1 MQTSDNDADAE
12 TESVFFAADDDADDE
27 GGEDEFYHH
36 QHNQNRER
44 AQKNH
49 HLFRDN
55 DEFEKNFFKNKT
67 TTNAT
72 NTNTNTNTMTMMITE
87 RALKPRTGRMKTRAA
102 AAAGAAGAGGG
113 GRKTS
118 GRKKNTVASRSHARL
133 GVSPV
138 RGRRKGDFCATTT
151 TTTTSAAE
159 NNSTNNN
166 AAMMLSLSRKKEKKK
181 RTIQQRRERTSKH
194 RYSLG
199 AAFSDGGGGTDDD
212 SIVDRDA
219 RNGNA
224 GRVVT
229 GNATTAMEREDAKRR
244 QLLYKRL
251 DRLKQLPSQ
260 SQFAKTQIAL
270 VNKCLEMLMKVT
282 VRTNEEEDELA
293 KLLSSVKI

>member
-1 MQTSDNDADAE
+1 MQTSDNDADVE
-12 TESVFFAADDDADDE
+12 TESVFFAADDDAE
-27 GGEDEFYHH
+27 EEEIFCHH
-36 QHNQNRER
+36 Q
-44 AQKNH
+44 NH
-49 HLFRDN
+49 HQNHEEHAQQRNHFRGN
-55 DEFEKNFFKNKT
+55 DESKKNFFSKNKT
-67 TTNAT
+67 TNAT
-72 NTNTNTNTMTMMITE
+72 MMMITD

-102 AAAGAAGAGGG
+102 AAAGAGAGGG

-138 RGRRKGDFCATTT
+138 RGRRIGDLCAT

-166 AAMMLSLSRKKEKKK
+166 AAMLLSLSRKKEKKK

-212 SIVDRDA
+212 SIVDRDV

-229 GNATTAMEREDAKRR
+229 GDATTAMEREDAKRR

>member
-1 MQTSDNDADAE
+1 MQTSDNDADVE
-12 TESVFFAADDDADDE
+12 TESVFFAADDDAE
-27 GGEDEFYHH
+27 GEEEEEEFYHH
-36 QHNQNRER
+36 QNHEEH
-44 AQKNH
+44 AQQRNH
-49 HLFRDN
+49 FRGN
-55 DEFEKNFFKNKT
+55 DESKKNFFSKNKT
-67 TTNAT
+67 TNAT
-72 NTNTNTNTMTMMITE
+72 MMMITD

-102 AAAGAAGAGGG
+102 AAAGAGAGGG

-138 RGRRKGDFCATTT
+138 RGRRIGDLCTT

-166 AAMMLSLSRKKEKKK
+166 AAMLLSLSRKKEKKK

-212 SIVDRDA
+212 SIVDRDV

-229 GNATTAMEREDAKRR
+229 GDATTAMEREDAKRR

-270 VNKCLEMLMKVT
+270 VNKCLEMLMQVT

>member
-1 MQTSDNDADAE
+1 MQTSDNDADVE
-12 TESVFFAADDDADDE
+12 TESVFFAADDAE
-27 GGEDEFYHH
+27 EEEEFYHH
-36 QHNQNRER
+36 HQNQNQNHEH

-49 HLFRDN
+49 FREN
-55 DEFEKNFFKNKT
+55 DELKKNFFKNKT
-67 TTNAT
+67 TNAT
-72 NTNTNTNTMTMMITE
+72 MMMITD
-87 RALKPRTGRMKTRAA
+87 RALKPRTGRMKTRATA
-102 AAAGAAGAGGG
+102 AAAGAGGG
-113 GRKTS
+113 GRKRS

-138 RGRRKGDFCATTT
+138 RGRRKEHFCATTT
-151 TTTTSAAE
+151 TTTAAAE
-159 NNSTNNN
+159 NKSTNND
-166 AAMMLSLSRKKEKKK
+166 AAMLLSLSRKKEKKK

-212 SIVDRDA
+212 SIVDRDV

-229 GNATTAMEREDAKRR
+229 GDATTAMEREDAKRR